1 MSLSVNNPSFM
12 KVNASVLD
20 RNSISSAK
28 LAETT
33 DVQVSGVR
41 VANTPLSTDN
51 VRFSPNELMIPGAAL
66 TRLFDMLE
74 QVFKAIREMVS
85 GKDLTPALLS
95 GPGVVPDAKPE
106 ARALPVNSDVAKQPN
121 TPEVGNL
128 PAEPQAPQPQ
138 AKRQL
143 MDAAVLVPTALKAPV
158 ALPHQPASE
167 PAITVTNDGK
177 TNVHVNVNAGHC
189 HCSDAQAVVNNVP
202 QLKRVLDL
210 SPLPETAPQPG
221 IKPGVTP
228 DVKADITPEPAPEVP
243 GTVTPEVES
252 GTKPGVP
259 PAPNTEIKPDHT
271 PAVPGSVTPMVTPEP
286 TPSVVPD
293 ITPKPLPD
301 TPVPDLTSPG
311 PVEDHFDPRNWRLN
325 TRPMF
330 KA

>member
-20 RNSISSAK
+20 RNSLSSAK
-28 LAETT
+28 LGETT
-33 DVQVSGVR
+33 DVQVAGAR

-51 VRFSPNELMIPGAAL
+51 SRFSPNELMIPGAAL

-74 QVFKAIREMVS
+74 QVFKAIREMVA

-95 GPGVVPDAKPE
+95 GPGVVPDGKPE
-106 ARALPVNSDVAKQPN
+106 ARTLPVNSEVAKQPSS
-121 TPEVGNL
+121 PDVGNL
-128 PAEPQAPQPQ
+128 PAKPQGPEPQA
-138 AKRQL
+138 KLQL
-143 MDAAVLVPTALKAPV
+143 MDAAVVVPAALKAPA
-158 ALPHQPASE
+158 ALPHLPAPE

-189 HCSDAQAVVNNVP
+189 HCTQAQAVVNNVP
-202 QLKRVLDL
+202 RLKRVLDL

-228 DVKADITPEPAPEVP
+228 DLKADTTPEHTPGVP
-243 GTVTPEVES
+243 GTITPEVES
-252 GTKPGVP
+252 DTKPSVP
-259 PAPNTEIKPDHT
+259 PAPKTEITPDHT
-271 PAVPGSVTPMVTPEP
+271 HAVPGIVTPVVTPEP

-293 ITPKPLPD
+293 IAPKPLPD

-325 TRPMF
+325 TKPMF